1 MAQSF
6 EILKA
11 FAPLL
16 RYPGEQYP
24 RQAALALGLCG
35 HEPQAKRHIEALKAF
50 ADGHDIWTLEEDYT
64 RTFDI
69 NPAVAMDVG
78 FQLFGL
84 AYKRGEFLVKMQA
97 ALRQVGMDAGTELAD
112 HLPTL
117 LELSA
122 ALPAD
127 EGLQL
132 VEECIAPAL
141 KRMLEGVPRDSTG
154 LANAALALGEYVAA
168 NYRCLGEA
176 NPDLQDEA
184 HDITQGYEYEL
195 GDLDDLKLGVKRHE

>member
-1 MAQSF
+1 MAASF

-16 RYPGEQYP
+16 RYPGAQYGQNVE
-24 RQAALALGLCG
+24 RALTLCA
-35 HEPQAKRHIEALKAF
+35 HEPQARACLEQLKAF
-50 ADGHDIWTLEEDYT
+50 VAAHDSWSLEEDYT

-84 AYKRGEFLVKMQA
+84 AYKRGEFLVKMQG
-97 ALRQVGMDAGTELAD
+97 ALRRVGMDAGTELAD

-117 LELSA
+117 LELCA

-127 EGLQL
+127 EGIQL
-132 VEECIAPAL
+132 MEECIAPAI
-141 KRMLEGVPRDSTG
+141 KKMLEAVPKDAQG
-154 LANAALALGEYVAA
+154 LAGAALALGEYVAA

-195 GDLDDLKLGVKRHE
+195 GDLDDLRLGVNRHE

>member
-16 RYPGEQYP
+16 RYPGEQYA
-24 RQAALALGLCG
+24 RQVERTLELCA
-35 HEPQAKRHIEALKAF
+35 HEPQARRFLEALMSYVEAN
-50 ADGHDIWTLEEDYT
+50 DLWTLEEDYT

-84 AYKRGEFLVKMQA
+84 AYKRGEFLVKMQG
-97 ALRQVGMDAGTELAD
+97 ALRQVGMNAGTELAD

-117 LELSA
+117 LELCA

-132 VEECIAPAL
+132 MEECVAPAL
-141 KRMLEGVPRDSTG
+141 KRMLEGVPRDAQG
-154 LANAALALGEYVAA
+154 LANAAIALGEYVAA
-168 NYRCLGEA
+168 NYRCLGVA
-176 NPDLQDEA
+176 SPDLQDEA